1 MENPQHHPRELADES
16 GIRATPSQ
24 ESSGL
29 PEMRTP
35 EDLYLHLQKNQIR
48 GVAAGKILDA
58 YNAQQK
64 ASEDVTRIVQMPQPP
79 QEETRIEPRPKAPRM
94 TMAEALEHENKG
106 ANKGEGIPFLADED
120 VVAIDDIED
129 IEDMTS
135 EAEEWTD
142 EDEAE
147 ANGLKKAA

>member
-24 ESSGL
+24 ESSEL

-79 QEETRIEPRPKAPRM
+79 QEETRIEPRPQAPRM
-94 TMAEALEHENKG
+94 TMAEALEHEKKG
-106 ANKGEGIPFLADED
+106 GSYGEAIPFLADKD
-120 VVAIDDIED
+120 VDTIED